1 MDMSEK
7 EWDFDLNSFLQGLLA
22 NGGKKGEG
30 VAATNVRVSVDGECQ
45 MDEDFEALV
54 FVGIVKGTFDD
65 GDMGTS
71 ARMSRIVMGNF
82 DDARTK
88 CIVLET
94 LRMLAQNVID
104 G

>member
-1 MDMSEK
+1 MSGK
-7 EWDFDLNSFLQGLLA
+7 EQDFDLNGFLQGLLA
-22 NGGKKGEG
+22 NGGKKGED
-30 VAATNVRVSVDGECQ
+30 AATNVRVSVDGECR

-54 FVGIVKGTFDD
+54 FVGIIKDTFDD
-65 GDMGTS
+65 GDTNTS
-71 ARMSRIVMGNF
+71 ARMARIVAGNF

-88 CIVLET
+88 CIVFET